1 MLASIKSKIIAL
13 TIALLCMLA
22 TLVTGAAFYAFYHD
36 SEMMVAAGGLSI
48 SSLTG
53 RINKEIIELE
63 NNAVDLALMGEIY
76 YKAGKK
82 EDIGQDLVT
91 SIFQN
96 YPNSLGGGIWF
107 KPYAIRSDKKRL
119 CIYAFHNEDGQV
131 RLDPSF
137 ESAQYNYLTQSW
149 YVEIMEQ
156 LEKGQK
162 LFWSKP
168 YYENQGAK
176 TLMTTVGAGI
186 YHDGKLIGLSTV
198 DWQMNAIRDSILNIK
213 PTPNSFVL
221 FADKANNYIIAST
234 EPGVASTTLMGK
246 PLQELNWYSEQ
257 LQEGR
262 PFDYK
267 GKKYIPYIRQLD
279 NGLFLIVN
287 VPFTELF
294 RDIERHLFVLLSL
307 LLISTFFIVGI
318 LYWVLKRNINGPISK
333 LSQMAQDIGQGN
345 LNLTIRLDKPKELAN
360 LASVLNKMTT
370 DIKTHLVHLAKVSH
384 EKEKIESELA
394 IAKTIQASAVP
405 QDFPKDDSV
414 ELLAS
419 MTPAREVGGDFY
431 DFFPIDEDRF
441 AFVMADVS
449 GKGITAALY
458 MMSAKTAIRNM
469 LQAGYPLV
477 EAISRANKSLYENHA
492 RGMFVTAFV
501 GVLNRRT
508 GHVDYI
514 SAGHCAPLH
523 KTKSGYDY
531 VPVIRNL
538 MLGVMPTYAYEAGS
552 FVLRPKDRLFLYT
565 DGVTEAQT
573 KEEKLF
579 GPERLQKALNRKDMT
594 LPETL
599 ISVRQAIQR
608 FVKGAEQS
616 DDITMMILEF
626 HKKK

>member
-1 MLASIKSKIIAL
+1 
-13 TIALLCMLA
+13 
-22 TLVTGAAFYAFYHD
+22 
-36 SEMMVAAGGLSI
+36 
-48 SSLTG
+48 
-53 RINKEIIELE
+53 
-63 NNAVDLALMGEIY
+63 
-76 YKAGKK
+76 
-82 EDIGQDLVT
+82 
-91 SIFQN
+91 
-96 YPNSLGGGIWF
+96 
-107 KPYAIRSDKKRL
+107 
-119 CIYAFHNEDGQV
+119 
-131 RLDPSF
+131 
-137 ESAQYNYLTQSW
+137 
-149 YVEIMEQ
+149 MEQ

-394 IAKTIQASAVP
+394 IAKTIKHRP
-405 QDFPKDDSV
+405 CRKIFP
-414 ELLAS
+414 
-419 MTPAREVGGDFY
+419 R
-431 DFFPIDEDRF
+431 
-441 AFVMADVS
+441 
-449 GKGITAALY
+449 
-458 MMSAKTAIRNM
+458 
-469 LQAGYPLV
+469 
-477 EAISRANKSLYENHA
+477 
-492 RGMFVTAFV
+492 
-501 GVLNRRT
+501 
-508 GHVDYI
+508 
-514 SAGHCAPLH
+514 
-523 KTKSGYDY
+523 
-531 VPVIRNL
+531 
-538 MLGVMPTYAYEAGS
+538 
-552 FVLRPKDRLFLYT
+552 
-565 DGVTEAQT
+565 
-573 KEEKLF
+573 
-579 GPERLQKALNRKDMT
+579 
-594 LPETL
+594 
-599 ISVRQAIQR
+599 
-608 FVKGAEQS
+608 
-616 DDITMMILEF
+616 MILLNCWLQ
-626 HKKK
+626 

>member
-13 TIALLCMLA
+13 TIALLCVLA

-186 YHDGKLIGLSTV
+186 YLVGKLIGLSTV

-523 KTKSGYDY
+523 KTKTGYDY

>member
-1 MLASIKSKIIAL
+1 
-13 TIALLCMLA
+13 
-22 TLVTGAAFYAFYHD
+22 
-36 SEMMVAAGGLSI
+36 
-48 SSLTG
+48 
-53 RINKEIIELE
+53 
-63 NNAVDLALMGEIY
+63 
-76 YKAGKK
+76 
-82 EDIGQDLVT
+82 
-91 SIFQN
+91 
-96 YPNSLGGGIWF
+96 
-107 KPYAIRSDKKRL
+107 
-119 CIYAFHNEDGQV
+119 GQV

-523 KTKSGYDY
+523 KTKTGYDY